1 MARFDVE
8 RLACCSRKLI
18 CVFFPLFWFDPIS
31 ELGCGKLFYSM
42 LEGGLSWS
50 EVDNPRKHLVRNVS
64 LCIAVRLVKS
74 VKSVAKS
81 VKSEECEGQGGCEEG
96 GGC

>member
-1 MARFDVE
+1 MFTEAD
-8 RLACCSRKLI
+8 LCL
-18 CVFFPLFWFDPIS
+18 FPLFWFDPIS

-64 LCIAVRLVKS
+64 LCIAVRLRLRM
-74 VKSVAKS
+74 
-81 VKSEECEGQGGCEEG
+81 GQEVYLVFAQRPGLGALTPNGGPKARVSLVP
-96 GGC
+96 